1 MWWFV
6 ATDDNLLVGLVKGIE
21 GVKELLL
28 SFLAPGNKLHIV
40 DDEHVNIAVPVRKA
54 SLFKTDRLDKFF
66 DKRLRAQVG
75 DFFAWVARKNLIA
88 YRLDEVC
95 FTKANATVD
104 KEGIILRARAVCDR
118 LAGGV
123 GEVVARADDEI
134 LEGIARVQAGCWCRR
149 TRM

>member
-1 MWWFV
+1 M
-6 ATDDNLLVGLVKGIE
+6 KGIE